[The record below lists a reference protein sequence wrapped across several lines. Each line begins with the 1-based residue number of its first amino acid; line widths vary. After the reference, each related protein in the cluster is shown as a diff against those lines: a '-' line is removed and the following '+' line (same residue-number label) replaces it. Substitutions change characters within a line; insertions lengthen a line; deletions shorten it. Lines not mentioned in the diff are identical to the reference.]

1 MIIKVEKENCEGN
14 CVAFVSTNLKRQ
26 ILFLAN
32 EITQDNWTI
41 HYRDDF
47 DIVIPES
54 EIQVFDTLP
63 KAIKEAQKYI

>member
-14 CVAFVSTNLKRQ
+14 CIAFVSTNLPRQ

-41 HYRDDF
+41 HYSDDF
-47 DIVIPES
+47 DIVIPEG